1 MTSHKK
7 NSRWRVA
14 IFFFLSLSA
23 KGTAQ
28 RVALESAVY
37 QGRIWRHTPKLT
49 TQTGETLLGQEL
61 GLRFQTTGRHDW
73 HGWQRYPAL
82 GISALHFRLGE
93 GAHSHVF
100 ALLPT
105 LSIPL
110 IRVRRCSAQ
119 FRLGTGLAWV
129 ARPYD
134 GFRNPHQNAIGSHW
148 NNATQFRLQVEARL
162 SPHFRLHAGAG
173 LTHFS
178 NGGSAL
184 PNFGINL
191 PAAHVG
197 AAWFPRALRE
207 ADFVPPRTSRRAA
220 FRRVGGQMQG
230 GLTLLEYGAFDGPKY
245 PVWLGSA
252 ASIFRFNRVSR
263 VALGIDYEY
272 NSAVAAFGQHTALF
286 ESPAAA
292 RRGATRVAW
301 TAAGEFLF
309 GPISIQLLTGQYLG
323 SRFNA
328 SVPLRR
334 YAKLSARG
342 YLPKPFRGA
351 PRPFVGISL
360 KAHKFTA
367 EYISGNLGLEF

>member
-1 MTSHKK
+1 LIFNLK
-7 NSRWRVA
+7 NSYWRAA

-23 KGTAQ
+23 KGAAQ

-37 QGRIWRHTPKLT
+37 QGNIWRHTPKLS
-49 TQTGETLLGQEL
+49 TQTGETLRGQEL
-61 GLRFQTTGRHDW
+61 GLRFQTTGRRDW

-82 GISALHFRLGE
+82 GLSALHFRLGE
-93 GAHSHVF
+93 GSHRRVF
-100 ALLPT
+100 AFLPT

-110 IRVRRCSAQ
+110 IRYKWLAAQ

-134 GFRNPHQNAIGSHW
+134 GFRNPQQNAIGSHW
-148 NNATQFRLQVEARL
+148 NNVTQFRAQVEARL
-162 SPHFRLHAGAG
+162 SPHFRLNAGAG

-191 PAAHVG
+191 PAAHIG

-207 ADFVPPRTSRRAA
+207 ADFAPPRTSKRAVS
-220 FRRVGGQMQG
+220 RRVGVQCQS

-252 ASIFRFNRVSR
+252 AGIFRFNRVSR
-263 VALGIDYEY
+263 LALGIDYEY
-272 NSAVAAFGQHTALF
+272 NSAVAAFGRQTAQF
-286 ESPAAA
+286 DSPAAA
-292 RRGATRVAW
+292 RRGATRLAW

-309 GPISIQLLTGQYLG
+309 GPIGIQLQTGQYLG
-323 SRFNA
+323 GRFNA
-328 SVPLRR
+328 SVPTRR

-342 YLPKPFRGA
+342 YLPKPFRSS
-351 PRPFVGISL
+351 PKPFVGISL

-367 EYISGNLGLEF
+367 EYISANVGLEF